1 MSTDLRRRR
10 QERSS
15 RARLR
20 LVSRAVVVACVVLA
34 ASARPGA
41 AWEAATTHAG
51 LTEQAALASGL
62 HDQLRAQ
69 FGHQQGLFHVLTVPP
84 QDAPALFEVLQQ
96 LNPTHGYVPD
106 GRGRLHAIGWLVAG
120 SVVADT
126 PPELAANH
134 FFDPA
139 TRSGLNDAS
148 LDGLGQR
155 LTARFRGGVARSG
168 LAAPDWIEH
177 PSNPMGLTGFR
188 SQYAKA
194 VSARTPGERA
204 RHLAGA
210 LLAAGA
216 MMHVLEDM
224 GSPTHVRNDLA
235 AHLERLGPDG
245 ADLGSRFE
253 RVAALAYGR
262 LGVPGTS
269 KPVGDRA
276 LRDFL
281 TAKDGSG
288 LADRTAVSWF
298 SASTLPRPISLGGD
312 SRAALATGL
321 RASLRRPAPVPQ
333 AGRVALDLARAGE
346 EGMELADA
354 RGVCLARFRVV
365 ENQLRWFIDDAC
377 ALEQV
382 AAILPVVTSYA
393 AGMLDSLFRGSLTLE
408 SEGAQIVVRAG
419 TTDLGSG
426 KVSLYWDDARGV
438 RTRLREVAVQRTAA
452 GQVAAS
458 LAGVPGDA
466 RRVSALFEGTDPAG
480 RPLQA
485 AGTSAYPIPGR

>member
-1 MSTDLRRRR
+1 MSTDLCRRR
-10 QERSS
+10 QERS
-15 RARLR
+15 RRHR
-20 LVSRAVVVACVVLA
+20 LVSRAVVVACIVLA

-51 LTEQAALASGL
+51 LTEQAALASVL

-69 FGHQQGLFHVLTVPP
+69 FGHDQGLFHVLTVPP
-84 QDAPALFEVLQQ
+84 QDAPALFEVLRQ

-106 GRGRLHAIGWLVAG
+106 SRGRLAAVGWLVAG

-139 TRSGLNDAS
+139 SRSGLSDAS

-168 LAAPDWIEH
+168 LAAPEWIEH

-216 MMHVLEDM
+216 MLHVLEDM

-262 LGVPGTS
+262 LGVPGTTR
-269 KPVGDRA
+269 PVGDRA
-276 LRDFL
+276 LRDFF

-288 LADRTAVSWF
+288 LADRTAATWF
-298 SASTLPRPISLGGD
+298 SASTLPHPIDLGGD
-312 SRAALATGL
+312 PRGALASGL
-321 RASLRRPAPVPQ
+321 RASLRRPAPAPQ
-333 AGRVALDLARAGE
+333 AGRIALDLPRAGE
-346 EGMELADA
+346 DGMEVADA
-354 RGVCLARFRVV
+354 RGVCLAKFRVV
-365 ENQLRWFIDDAC
+365 ENRLTWFIDDPC

-393 AGMLDSLFRGSLTLE
+393 AGMLDTLFRGSLTLE
-408 SEGAQIVVRAG
+408 AEGGQIVVRAG
-419 TTDLGSG
+419 GTDLGRG
-426 KVSLYWDDARGV
+426 KVSVYWDDARGV
-438 RTRLREVAVQRTAA
+438 RTRLGEAAVERTAA

-458 LAGVPGDA
+458 LPGVPGDA
-466 RRVSALFEGTDPAG
+466 RRVSALFEGSDPAG